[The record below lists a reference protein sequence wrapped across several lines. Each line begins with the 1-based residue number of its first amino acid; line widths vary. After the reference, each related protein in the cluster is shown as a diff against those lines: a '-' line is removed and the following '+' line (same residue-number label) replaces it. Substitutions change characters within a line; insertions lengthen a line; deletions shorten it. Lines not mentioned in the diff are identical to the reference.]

1 MQAAE
6 MGKVERGAC
15 LRLLDQGV
23 IGRVVYTEA
32 AWPAVQPVSYLLDG
46 QEVIFRAGEGSKL
59 AAATRCA
66 VVAFQVDQIDSRT
79 DTGWSVLGVVWLMK
93 YRLES
98 IGPSSPTGYR
108 FFGLRIVRRT
118 SWLFRCNNSPGVTS
132 WRGNNAV
139 NLPRTATKEFCL
151 RQPESARHLL
161 PC

>member
-1 MQAAE
+1 MGRVMQAAE

-23 IGRVVYTEA
+23 IGWVVYTEA

-46 QEVIFRAGEGSKL
+46 QEVIFRAGGGSKL

-93 YRLES
+93 
-98 IGPSSPTGYR
+98 SPTR
-108 FFGLRIVRRT
+108 VDWPEFADR
-118 SWLFRCNNSPGVTS
+118 
-132 WRGNNAV
+132 
-139 NLPRTATKEFCL
+139 LPILWASDRTAHIMAIPLQQLTGRYL
-151 RQPESARHLL
+151 VARE
-161 PC
+161 